1 MRIVELLED
10 HILRE
15 ESDLFPAAHQLL
27 GSEAWATITASGG
40 DHDHAVPPR
49 D

>member
-1 MRIVELLED
+1 MLQIVDLLED

-27 GSEAWATITASGG
+27 GSDAWATIAASVAS
-40 DHDHAVPPR
+40 D
-49 D
+49 